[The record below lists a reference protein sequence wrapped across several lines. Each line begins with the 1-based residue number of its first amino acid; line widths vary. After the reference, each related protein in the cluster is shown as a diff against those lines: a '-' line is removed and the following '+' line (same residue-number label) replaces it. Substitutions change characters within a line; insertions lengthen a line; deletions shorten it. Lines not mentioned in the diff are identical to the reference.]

1 MQNDKYVHKIEVEKD
16 IEETFELMGYVDTDC
31 LVNDFMDNLYIED
44 VELSEEDKVD
54 AHCDKIVFAINAIEA
69 LGYDAEQCMSETIM
83 EISSRRQCPI
93 QKEEWNNSGKSGKWQ
108 KDKSQTDTYTAK
120 YSECKRN

>member
-1 MQNDKYVHKIEVEKD
+1 MNKAGKYICTASTGVTLFGKFFKLNS
-16 IEETFELMGYVDTDC
+16 TL
-31 LVNDFMDNLYIED
+31 
-44 VELSEEDKVD
+44 ELSEEDKVD
-54 AHCDKIVFAINAIEA
+54 AHCDKIVFDINAIEA